1 METRAH
7 YVLIGSSVVATLLMA
22 VLFALWI
29 GNAERAYD
37 EYYVVFNERVSGL
50 QVGAAVQFN
59 GIRVGEVEELSLDRN
74 NPRIARALI
83 RVEEDTPIQEGTRAE
98 LELVGVTGLS
108 IIQFVGG
115 EPGAPLLKQISGARI
130 PQIQGSAGGLA
141 AVIESSGP
149 LAENIT
155 TLVSAENIDRIGRIL
170 EDIETLTDAIA
181 DSDEDISTIID
192 NMATISIILRR
203 NAENLDETTARV
215 NAILASSE
223 GLLNNEVRKTLEE
236 AAETAEALSS
246 AMAEIDSVLKDNR
259 PAIDAFAQE
268 GLGATVGV
276 IAQTNRVL
284 ATMEAILQ
292 EFDRDPARFLLGE
305 NRPETRQ

>member
-7 YVLIGSSVVATLLMA
+7 YVLIGSSVVATLVLA
-22 VLFALWI
+22 VLFALWL
-29 GNAERAYD
+29 GNAEREYD
-37 EYYVVFNERVSGL
+37 EYNIVFEERISGL

-59 GIRVGEVEELSLDRN
+59 GIRVGEVEDLFLSRD
-74 NPRIARALI
+74 NPNIAVA
-83 RVEEDTPIQEGTRAE
+83 RVRVDDNTPIKEDTKAE

-115 EPGAPLLKQISGARI
+115 DPQAPLLKQISDARI
-130 PQIQGSAGGLA
+130 PEIEGSAGGLA

-155 TLVSAENIDRIGRIL
+155 ALVSAENIDRIGRIL
-170 EDIETLTDAIA
+170 GDIETLTDTIS
-181 DSDEDISTIID
+181 DSDAEIATIID
-192 NMATISIILRR
+192 NAAIASIVLRR
-203 NAENLDETTARV
+203 NMEKLDGMVDRV
-215 NAILASSE
+215 DSILVEADT
-223 GLLNNEVRKTLEE
+223 LLKDDVRTTLEMTS
-236 AAETAEALSS
+236 ASAEELRDV
-246 AMAEIDSVLKDNR
+246 MAELDDIIKDNR

-276 IAQTNRVL
+276 IAQANRVL
-284 ATMEAILQ
+284 ATTEAILQ

-305 NRPETRQ
+305 NRPEARP